1 MKTTE
6 ELMFGDEN
14 NERVHQAIDAA
25 VARADAAG
33 LPQAYEPY
41 FSMSKTMP
49 VDEVLKLRRRHMV
62 DQVNA
67 NQRLEGYKPDEQL
80 EQLQEQFI
88 AGQLTTTEMIE
99 LLTDYAQKIRK
110 GQELERK
117 LTPEQRKLFEAI
129 DEATSDAAFEGA
141 TIDPIKIA
149 TWKKHVLAGMG
160 ADELFQII
168 RDDKEKIVAVRPK
181 PEYHDSPGMKHM
193 GNGYFIS
200 GDDPTD
206 PLVK

>member
-25 VARADAAG
+25 IARADAAG
-33 LPQAYEPY
+33 LPPAYEPY

-67 NQRLEGYKPDEQL
+67 NQRLEGYEPDEQL
-80 EQLQEQFI
+80 DQLQEQFI

-99 LLTDYAQKIRK
+99 ILTDYAQKIRK

-129 DEATSDAAFEGA
+129 DGATSDAAFEGA
-141 TIDPIKIA
+141 TIDPVKIA
-149 TWKKHVLAGMG
+149 TWKKHVLAGME

-168 RDDKEKIVAVRPK
+168 RDDKEKIITVRPK

-200 GDDPTD
+200 SDEPADP
-206 PLVK
+206 PVK